1 MLPKKQG
8 VKLTPIVC
16 SGQLLVG
23 GCLHFQLWLVA
34 AGSQP
39 TSMRESHCPGLVGQL
54 QVKDTLDFHGGD
66 CILLCQGRS
75 AHHLLPHSTAACGWS
90 CTAQQFLKAY
100 LCC

>member
-39 TSMRESHCPGLVGQL
+39 TSMRESAIAQVWLANFRSKTHLTFMEVTASCY
-54 QVKDTLDFHGGD
+54 VKDAARTTS
-66 CILLCQGRS
+66 CPIALLHVVGVVQHNNS
-75 AHHLLPHSTAACGWS
+75 
-90 CTAQQFLKAY
+90 
-100 LCC
+100 